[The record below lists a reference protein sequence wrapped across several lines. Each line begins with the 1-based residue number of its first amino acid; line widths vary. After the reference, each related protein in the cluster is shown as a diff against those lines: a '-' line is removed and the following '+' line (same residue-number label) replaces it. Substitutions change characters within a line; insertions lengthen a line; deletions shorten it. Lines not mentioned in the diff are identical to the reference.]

1 MHTLCNVSLNEL
13 KHWVVHL
20 ENASSSYLVSPASLI
35 PRLSLLLSLMRDS
48 LGMRLS
54 LIKERRR
61 EPGCICRKSCRLPV
75 SCSGGTNQIAEQKHV
90 YTSTQKK
97 IVNSKMSNELIS
109 VDYTSKGGEKQ
120 FLDVRKGRKSR
131 ESKNKVRCSWF
142 AGPTHSPYIDG
153 APPSLHVQSASRNS
167 TELRMPWRQG
177 AKRK

>member
-35 PRLSLLLSLMRDS
+35 PRLSL
-48 LGMRLS
+48 
-54 LIKERRR
+54 IKKRRR
-61 EPGCICRKSCRLPV
+61 EPGYICRKSCRLPV
-75 SCSGGTNQIAEQKHV
+75 PCSGGTNQIAEQKHV
-90 YTSTQKK
+90 YTSTQQK

-120 FLDVRKGRKSR
+120 FFWMWGRGASPENPRTK
-131 ESKNKVRCSWF
+131 F
-142 AGPTHSPYIDG
+142 AVVGRLTHHTSIG
-153 APPSLHVQSASRNS
+153 APPSLHVHSVSWNS